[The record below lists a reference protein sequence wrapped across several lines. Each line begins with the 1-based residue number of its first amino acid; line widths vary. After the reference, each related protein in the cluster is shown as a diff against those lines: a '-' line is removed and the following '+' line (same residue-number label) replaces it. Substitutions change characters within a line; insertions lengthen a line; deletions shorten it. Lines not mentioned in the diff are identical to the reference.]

1 MQSSDRSISKIV
13 EFSGF
18 IIADFFNGVGF
29 IFILRVGT
37 DAPAKQ
43 VEPNFPHPSQP
54 GVLPKR

>member
-29 IFILRVGT
+29 ICVLRR
-37 DAPAKQ
+37 DSAR
-43 VEPNFPHPSQP
+43 PN
-54 GVLPKR
+54 